1 METYCSGCSW
11 WGVARNGRICFK
23 CDKIAN
29 YVPEKSLVKTDLV
42 VGGETISFYHDADF
56 GVEPAPESDAIHNW
70 FELSYASYLALP
82 RAVLQHMPQ
91 DWQNR
96 FVQCLNELSDLV
108 DFDDNYS
115 VNLRDSKGRFKRD
128 PLSQYKRFPKNK
140 VPWRK

>member
-1 METYCSGCSW
+1 MKNECKCCCW
-11 WGVARNGRICFK
+11 WGIAHNGKICEK
-23 CDKIAN
+23 CGCKASYTPPLTDSFRAAAGIWVE
-29 YVPEKSLVKTDLV
+29 YGPE
-42 VGGETISFYHDADF
+42 
-56 GVEPAPESDAIHNW
+56 PDAIHNW

-115 VNLRDSKGRFKRD
+115 VNLRDKKGRFKKD
-128 PLSQYKRFPKNK
+128 PLSQYKRFPKEK